1 MYVKIEILIATSDLD
16 TFALQLANKINP
28 FMCVSIIRHHNSRR
42 PLFGDVL

>member
-28 FMCVSIIRHHNSRR
+28 SCVSQ
-42 PLFGDVL
+42 